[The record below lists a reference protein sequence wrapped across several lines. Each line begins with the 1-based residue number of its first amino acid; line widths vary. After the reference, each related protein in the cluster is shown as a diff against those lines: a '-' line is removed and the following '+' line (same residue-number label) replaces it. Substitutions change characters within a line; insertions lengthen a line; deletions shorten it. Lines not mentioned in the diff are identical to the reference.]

1 MKAIITLLLCLS
13 LASAQQISKTITSNA
28 KNRLEFQTTLQKWQ
42 EKLKQFNTPELL
54 KSQEYAELRQEM
66 WKELR
71 DIRLG
76 KTIKPSLTVV
86 PVKVTDAATCTD
98 VPFAS
103 KGNTIELAV
112 ANSSSLT
119 VEGVKVEATSI
130 PEGIQFKEKTVTLT
144 TLKSKEEQTASF
156 SFSIEKTA
164 KVNKQDTLRFTI
176 KDKTGQK
183 WTREIKISITP
194 PTTYELLQNYPNP
207 FNPTTTI
214 EYQLPGTGT
223 RYNVSLK
230 IYDAIGREIAN
241 LVNEQQE
248 PGYYQKVFNASRYAS
263 GMYIYRLVATDEN
276 NKQHVYQKKMML
288 LR

>member
-1 MKAIITLLLCLS
+1 MKIIIALLICTS
-13 LASAQQISKTITSNA
+13 LGIAQKAYEI
-28 KNRLEFQTTLQKWQ
+28 
-42 EKLKQFNTPELL
+42 
-54 KSQEYAELRQEM
+54 
-66 WKELR
+66 
-71 DIRLG
+71 
-76 KTIKPSLTVV
+76 
-86 PVKVTDAATCTD
+86 
-98 VPFAS
+98 PFAS

-156 SFSIEKTA
+156 TFSVEKTA
-164 KVNKQDTLRFTI
+164 KVNKADTLRFTI
-176 KDKTGQK
+176 TDKIGQK
-183 WTREIKISITP
+183 WTKEIKISITP

-214 EYQLPGTGT
+214 EYQLPGIGT
-223 RYNVSLK
+223 RFNVSLK
-230 IYDAIGREIAN
+230 IYDAIGREVTN

-263 GMYIYRLVATDEN
+263 GMYIYRLVATDEQ
-276 NKQHVYQKKMML
+276 NKQHVYQKKMVL